1 MKIFETESF
10 VLESHDKPEVD
21 RQDGG
26 HIKISPKV
34 PVEDR
39 LKISPKTSVEL
50 AWLTNLSAEAF
61 IKGMQKSN
69 IRIKRINYQDNGN
82 WKPHLHLHLYGRSPE
97 AKYQKFGDP
106 IIPGHR
112 DNYSS
117 LNESDIRN
125 IQAEIDMLLK
135 EERYRKENWRME

>member
-69 IRIKRINYQDNGN
+69 IRIKRINYLALDGSGDVPHHITVA
-82 WKPHLHLHLYGRSPE
+82 KPTINRGLC
-97 AKYQKFGDP
+97 
-106 IIPGHR
+106 
-112 DNYSS
+112 
-117 LNESDIRN
+117 
-125 IQAEIDMLLK
+125 
-135 EERYRKENWRME
+135 